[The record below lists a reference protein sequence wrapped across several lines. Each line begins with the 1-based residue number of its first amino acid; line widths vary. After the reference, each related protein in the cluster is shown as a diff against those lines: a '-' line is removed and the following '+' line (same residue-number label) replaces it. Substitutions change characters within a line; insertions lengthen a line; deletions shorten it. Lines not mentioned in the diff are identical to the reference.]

1 MKTAVQQLEKTQMA
15 LQLTIIMRLESW
27 LLKED
32 FSRLE
37 DRPNQ
42 TTWHWCVDD
51 DEGHVR
57 YEVTVGGTENCIGMN
72 EEVTVLLPELVVRS
86 VRTSPGGDGALNSHE
101 TSFGQTC
108 LLSWCVKNLGRRRW
122 PNAKFLWVFIICLAL
137 MQVGWPFTP
146 WFNTN
151 GQHGPFILAHLPP
164 THSLTLS
171 LSPTNTHTVHIC
183 CLSSSQVVLSPIRQS
198 WGNFKGVHHKRIL
211 TVWLFPGTRT
221 WSALRNRDEDAE
233 QGLRWNAGCWR
244 WPSGVNSS
252 CSLTVVLSHRLL
264 IIPS

>member
-42 TTWHWCVDD
+42 TTWHWCVDDDD

-164 THSLTLS
+164 THSLSLSNQHTHSPHLLS
-171 LSPTNTHTVHIC
+171 LIFT
-183 CLSSSQVVLSPIRQS
+183 
-198 WGNFKGVHHKRIL
+198 G
-211 TVWLFPGTRT
+211 
-221 WSALRNRDEDAE
+221 SAV
-233 QGLRWNAGCWR
+233 
-244 WPSGVNSS
+244 SY
-252 CSLTVVLSHRLL
+252 
-264 IIPS
+264 